1 MRYGALIE
9 YDGSAY
15 CGYQKQ
21 KNGPTVQEEL
31 ERAIGLVSDNVVTVL
46 AAGRTDSGVH
56 ALGQVIAFD
65 LQWKHGS
72 GDLMRAM
79 NAKLPDD
86 IAVVGMSEK
95 RADFHPRFDAKRRTY
110 QYHIYNQSIRSPMRR
125 IVSWHVNQ
133 PLDIESMNM
142 AAESIIGQ
150 HDFVTFGQAPSGRNT
165 VRQVFMAKWQAQN
178 GLLKFTIEA
187 NAYLFRMVR
196 SLVGSMKVVGEGSWS
211 VEEFKDALKAK
222 ERGRSAKTAPPQGLF
237 LTAVSYQ

>member
-15 CGYQKQ
+15 YGFQKQ
-21 KNGPTVQEEL
+21 NNGPTVQEEL
-31 ERAIGLVSDNVVTVL
+31 ERAIGSVSGKVVAVL

-65 LQWKHGS
+65 LAWNHGS
-72 GDLMRAM
+72 RDLLQAM

-86 IAVVGMSEK
+86 IAVLGLSEK
-95 RADFHPRFDAKRRTY
+95 QADFHPRFDAKRRTY
-110 QYHIYNQSIRSPMRR
+110 QYHIYNQSIRSPIRR
-125 IVSWHVNQ
+125 SMSWHVNQ
-133 PLDIESMNM
+133 PLDIDNMNE
-142 AAESIIGQ
+142 AAERIIGQ
-150 HDFVTFGQAPSGRNT
+150 HDFATFGQAPSGRNT
-165 VRQVFMAKWQAQN
+165 VRQVFKAKWQAQD

-187 NAYLFRMVR
+187 DAFLFRMVR

-211 VEEFKDALKAK
+211 VEEFRDALKAK

-237 LTAVSYQ
+237 LTTVSYR